1 MRSWKNE
8 AMKITPRQKKFIFFG
23 ATLVAAVMIF
33 YLIALL
39 LPDRESRAQQVE
51 TKKTLLLRYRQMLS
65 QEEIYKNRVEQ
76 YTAQLEQDMTR
87 LLPGDNPNVA
97 EADMQKLL
105 KSFADQSGLE
115 ITRINTLPDEKVED
129 DLVKVSVS
137 IQVNSDLAQLVR
149 FLTEIQNY
157 EKFLKIEQFQI
168 TGIQTQRRQQI
179 RPSLTVVGYIRS
191 KESDANEAL
200 PESGEA
206 TDEPPAAVVEE
217 PGD

>member
-1 MRSWKNE
+1 
-8 AMKITPRQKKFIFFG
+8 MKITPREKKLIYFG
-23 ATLVAAVMIF
+23 SIVVAVVAIF

-39 LPDRESRAQQVE
+39 RPDRENNRAQQVE
-51 TKKTLLLRYRQMLS
+51 TKKALLLRYRQMLS
-65 QEEIYKNRVEQ
+65 QEEVYQKRVEQ

-115 ITRINTLPDEKVED
+115 ITRINTRPDEKVED
-129 DLVKVSVS
+129 DFVKVSVS
-137 IQVNSDLAQLVR
+137 IEVSSDLAQLVR

-191 KESDANEAL
+191 KEPEANET
-200 PESGEA
+200 PTESEA
-206 TDEPPAAVVEE
+206 ETDLPPAAVVEE

>member
-1 MRSWKNE
+1 
-8 AMKITPRQKKFIFFG
+8 
-23 ATLVAAVMIF
+23 
-33 YLIALL
+33 
-39 LPDRESRAQQVE
+39 
-51 TKKTLLLRYRQMLS
+51 
-65 QEEIYKNRVEQ
+65 
-76 YTAQLEQDMTR
+76 
-87 LLPGDNPNVA
+87 
-97 EADMQKLL
+97 MQKLL

-115 ITRINTLPDEKVED
+115 ITRINTLPDEKIED
-129 DLVKVSVS
+129 DLIKVSVS
-137 IQVNSDLAQLVR
+137 IEVNSDLAQLVR
-149 FLTEIQNY
+149 FLTEIQNH

-191 KESDANEAL
+191 KEPEANKAP